1 MCADTPLDDVR
12 ELWSSQATGTFRL
25 SPDDV
30 HARMERY
37 NRRSRRA
44 AFDGFLASAFIISI
58 FIGFMALFQNPLL
71 RAGAILVIA
80 SYGFLAWESRS
91 SRMAEKEAA
100 RLAAEMGTTD
110 AVAFYRE
117 QLRRQ
122 QQRHAGSRFWR
133 RWLILLPGP
142 IVFFFG
148 FVQARPDLSAMIW
161 VEAIT
166 FIIAI
171 AAAIPVNRRI
181 VRQCQRQIDEL
192 DQLRKEIS

>member
-1 MCADTPLDDVR
+1 MCADTPLDDIR

-25 SPDDV
+25 SPDEV

-44 AFDGFLASAFIISI
+44 AFDGFLASTFIISV
-58 FIGFMALFQNPLL
+58 FIAFIALFHNPLL
-71 RAGAILVIA
+71 RTGAILTIA
-80 SYGFLAWESRS
+80 SFGFLAWETRS
-91 SRMAEKEAA
+91 SLMVEKKVA
-100 RLAAEMGTTD
+100 RLAAESGID
-110 AVAFYRE
+110 AVAFHRE

-133 RWLILLPGP
+133 RWFVLLPGA
-142 IVFFFG
+142 IFFFLG
-148 FVQARPDLSAMIW
+148 SAQARPDLSAIIW

-171 AAAIPVNRRI
+171 VAAIPLNRRA
-181 VRQCQRQIDEL
+181 VRQLQKRIDEL